1 VYIVSASL
9 VVAANNGR
17 VFMRHVVGYGLVA
30 FSVAALIGVGAT
42 FIPSATAQDAAA
54 AVTERQNLMKAN
66 GAAVGKIVA
75 FAQRNEGSAADVAQ
89 AAGSIVA
96 ASNRLPAL
104 FVAGTSNAEMPGRT
118 RLKPEALQQKA
129 KLDAY
134 AATLGQ
140 RATAIQ
146 AAANANNK
154 EGVQAGLQAMN
165 RDACGACHTDFR
177 APAPQ

>member
-1 VYIVSASL
+1 
-9 VVAANNGR
+9 
-17 VFMRHVVGYGLVA
+17 MRHVVGYGAVA
-30 FSVAALIGVGAT
+30 FSVAALLGIGAT
-42 FIPSATAQDAAA
+42 FVTPATAQDAAA
-54 AVTERQNLMKAN
+54 AVTQRQNLMKAN

-75 FAQRNEGSAADVAQ
+75 FAQRNEGTAADVAT
-89 AAGSIVA
+89 AA
-96 ASNRLPAL
+96 ASIADASKRLPAL
-104 FVAGTSNAEMPGRT
+104 FAPGSSSADPAGMAAKT
-118 RLKPEALQQKA
+118 RLKPEALQNKA

-146 AAANANNK
+146 AAASANNK

-177 APAPQ
+177 GPAPQ